1 MAKSVCQIDFR
12 LCGLKRLR
20 KFKATFKIQFFRFEK
35 YIVEVFFFFLIK
47 YKKSYFKKMTK

>member
-35 YIVEVFFFFLIK
+35 YIVEVFFFFFNQIQK
-47 YKKSYFKKMTK
+47 EKFKKND